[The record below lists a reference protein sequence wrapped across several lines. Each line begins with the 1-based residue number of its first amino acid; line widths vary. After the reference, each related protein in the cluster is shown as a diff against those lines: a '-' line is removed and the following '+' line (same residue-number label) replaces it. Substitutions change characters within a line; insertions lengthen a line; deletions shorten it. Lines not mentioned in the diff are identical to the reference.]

1 MFLPSPHGLL
11 SIYNCERTGCEGTGC
26 FPLEFLHLVRALH
39 TFPFPAKSPLFSGLS
54 LLLLRVQNSTKI
66 ISATP
71 D

>member
-1 MFLPSPHGLL
+1 MFLLSPDGLL

-39 TFPFPAKSPLFSGLS
+39 TFPAKSPLFSGLS

-66 ISATP
+66 TSATS